1 MGKKDSPEQYRYDK
15 IAENLEIFVEDI
27 STLFIFEGQK
37 EKDIEEDMKVL
48 KKAIKN
54 LKNGKAHKV
63 LDMEKFND
71 YLDEYS
77 T

>member
-1 MGKKDSPEQYRYDK
+1 MGKQYRYDK

>member
-15 IAENLEIFVEDI
+15 IAKNLEIFVEDI

-63 LDMEKFND
+63 LDMDKYEE
-71 YLDEYS
+71 YLELYG
-77 T
+77 

>member
-63 LDMEKFND
+63 LDMDKYEE
-71 YLDEYS
+71 YLELYG
-77 T
+77 

>member
-54 LKNGKAHKV
+54 LKNGKAYKV